1 LVQIAQECEK
11 LTVDEAKSLIS
22 HLKALVDAE
31 ELAARPPYGWR
42 KREIGERIE
51 RKEYLND

>member
-42 KREIGERIE
+42 KREIVERIE
-51 RKEYLND
+51 REEYVND